1 MYKSG
6 KNLSDIKGN
15 NMINWLGGIGFGPG
29 SIKHLISPLQ
39 RWIYLRTGGRLGTT
53 ISPGRNVLLLTPKGQ
68 CLGQARTPPVFY
80 LPGGNSV
87 MNTKSLMVT
96 SSLVL
101 GLAGLF
107 GLFAPEN
114 VLAML
119 GVSKVN
125 PLSVLIQL
133 LGALYFSIALM
144 NWTAKDSAI
153 GGIYAR
159 PVSLG
164 NFAHFFIGMLLFAKY
179 LLSNGFNLY
188 VLLMVV
194 VYAILALSFY
204 WLVFRHTGIV
214 VDKNAPS

>member
-1 MYKSG
+1 
-6 KNLSDIKGN
+6 
-15 NMINWLGGIGFGPG
+15 
-29 SIKHLISPLQ
+29 
-39 RWIYLRTGGRLGTT
+39 
-53 ISPGRNVLLLTPKGQ
+53 
-68 CLGQARTPPVFY
+68 
-80 LPGGNSV
+80 
-87 MNTKSLMVT
+87 MNTKLLMTT

-101 GLAGLF
+101 GLAGIF
-107 GLFAPEN
+107 ALFAPEN

-119 GVSKVN
+119 GVPIVN

-133 LGALYFSIALM
+133 LGALYFSLALM

-164 NFAHFFIGMLLFAKY
+164 NFAHFFIGTLVFTKD
-179 LLSNGFNLY
+179 LLSNGLSVSILLI
-188 VLLMVV
+188 VL
-194 VYAILALSFY
+194 VYAVFALLFY